1 MYNVFFLTK
10 RLVGIMLISFVLILG
25 ACANTSSNNQSDN
38 NTNDPK
44 KRIEIAFRD
53 FGSGNTGLKE
63 WLEGVKT
70 EFEQQ
75 HPGVKVQFVPIQA
88 SEGDFF
94 AKLALMVKN
103 SQTAPDI
110 VTEDTFMINSDAAAG
125 NIDSLDKYVN
135 QWDDWNNFNSRVKQ
149 GVTATD
155 GKVYGVPYST
165 DTRGLWYNVNIFNK
179 AGLPV
184 PWNPKDWNDILEA
197 AKTIKEKVQ
206 GVIPFW
212 ANSGKATGEATS
224 MQTFEM
230 LLYGTEDTLYNFD
243 SKKWVVKSQ
252 GFLDSLKFIHEIYS
266 NGLGP
271 QLSQVLTGKAG
282 DIVQMELMPKEKVGI
297 VLNGNWV
304 PGVWREEGPLPWKE
318 GTKIYKLA
326 AMPTQ
331 NGQPPGFTS
340 MSGGWALSIPSKAD
354 NKELAWEFIKLAT
367 SKKHN
372 KVYVLKQ
379 GDLTPRTDVAQD
391 PEVLNAPGSV
401 TKEAASFIK
410 FTHFR
415 PGVDK
420 YPAVSTAIQAA
431 VEAVATG
438 SLSPEEAM
446 NQYARE
452 VTRIVGAEN
461 VEVKEY
467 KK

>member
-1 MYNVFFLTK
+1 MYCMFLSFAK
-10 RLVGIMLISFVLILG
+10 RLVATFMVSLVLILG
-25 ACANTSSNNQSDN
+25 ACSNPSSNQEGDSNASN
-38 NTNDPK
+38 SKNS
-44 KRIEIAFRD
+44 IEIAFRD

-63 WLEGVKT
+63 WLNAVKT
-70 EFEQQ
+70 EFEQK
-75 HPGVKVQFVPIQA
+75 HPGVKVRFVPIQA

-103 SQTAPDI
+103 EQTAPDI

-125 NIDSLDKYVN
+125 NIDPLDKYID
-135 QWDDWNNFNSRVKQ
+135 QWDDWKNFNDRVKQ
-149 GVTATD
+149 GVTAVD
-155 GKVYGVPYST
+155 GKIYGVPYST
-165 DTRGLWYNVNIFNK
+165 DTRGLWYNVNIFRK

-184 PWNPKDWNDILEA
+184 PWSPKSWDDVLEA
-197 AKTIKEKVQ
+197 AKTIKEKVP
-206 GVIPFW
+206 GVVPFW

-230 LLYGTEDTLYNFD
+230 LLYGTNDTLYNFD
-243 SKKWVVKSQ
+243 TKKWVVKSR
-252 GFLDSLKFIHEIYS
+252 GFLDSLEFIHEIYS
-266 NGLGP
+266 SGLGP
-271 QLSQVLTGKAG
+271 ELSQVLTGKAG
-282 DIVQMELMPKEKVGI
+282 DIVQTELMPKEKVGI

-304 PGVWREEGPLPWKE
+304 PGVWREGGPSPWPE
-318 GTKIYKLA
+318 GTKVYKLT

-331 NGQPPGFTS
+331 HGQDPGFTS
-340 MSGGWALSIPSKAD
+340 MSGGWALSIPTKAD
-354 NKELAWEFIKLAT
+354 NKDLAWEFIKLAT
-367 SKKHN
+367 SEKYN
-372 KVYVLKQ
+372 KLYVLKQ

-438 SLSPEEAM
+438 SLSPKEAM
-446 NQYARE
+446 DQYARE
-452 VTRIVGAEN
+452 VTRIVGSEN
-461 VEVKEY
+461 VEVRE
-467 KK
+467 

>member
-1 MYNVFFLTK
+1 MYNVFSLTK

-25 ACANTSSNNQSDN
+25 ACTNTSSNSRPDN

-53 FGSGNTGLKE
+53 FGSGNIGLKE

-125 NIDSLDKYVN
+125 NIDPLDKYVN

-165 DTRGLWYNVNIFNK
+165 DTRGLWYNVNIFKK

-197 AKTIKEKVQ
+197 AKTIKEKVP

-230 LLYGTEDTLYNFD
+230 LLYGTDDTLYNFD
-243 SKKWVVKSQ
+243 SKKWIVKSQ

-271 QLSQVLTGKAG
+271 ELSQVLTGKAG
-282 DIVQMELMPKEKVGI
+282 DILVTELMPKEKVGI

-304 PGVWREEGPLPWKE
+304 PGVWREGGPAPWKE
-318 GTKIYKLA
+318 GTKVYKLT

-391 PEVLNAPGSV
+391 PEILNAPGSV
-401 TKEAASFIK
+401 TKEAVSFIK

-420 YPAVSTAIQAA
+420 YPAVSTAIQSV

-452 VTRIVGAEN
+452 VTRIVGDEN